1 MADAARNLTAWRQGS
16 VLAADSAARLGLIP
30 QGDDQAL
37 VVVISHDCDIASAD
51 DKEPTVE
58 LIVGRR
64 IERLGADTHAKT
76 ARRLHLQ
83 FDDGD
88 AGPVAVELLATQKV
102 AVPKATVL
110 AEGPRQGWS
119 LSPGNLVTMQNWL
132 AARYRRAAFPES
144 FEARLKAKPGQLH
157 KKIVK
162 AMETAGV
169 HVLAVLFDLDEGQDL
184 ERQQP
189 EDAYQLRIHL
199 LYDSNVDEPAAYAAA
214 QAAADAIESAFEAA
228 FFQPDSAWRNIKL
241 LSCEPVSDSAMTVA
255 ASQLLKQWRLDYM
268 SLEDEPHQPMLAGGQ
283 T

>member
-16 VLAADSAARLGLIP
+16 VLAAESAARLGLVP
-30 QGDDQAL
+30 QGDEQAL
-37 VVVISHDCDIASAD
+37 VVVISHDCDIASAE
-51 DKEPTVE
+51 DKEPMVE

-83 FDDGD
+83 FNAD
-88 AGPVAVELLATQKV
+88 AGPVAAELLATQKV
-102 AVPKATVL
+102 AAPKAAVL
-110 AEGPRQGWS
+110 ADAPRQGWS
-119 LSPGNLVTMQNWL
+119 LSPGSLVTLQNWL

-162 AMETAGV
+162 AMDTAGI
-169 HVLAVLFDLDEGQDL
+169 HVLAVLFDLDEGQEL

-199 LYDSNVDEPAAYAAA
+199 LYDSNVDEPTAYAAA
-214 QAAADAIESAFEAA
+214 QAAADTIESAFEAA
-228 FFQPDSAWRNIKL
+228 FCQPDGTWRNIKL

-268 SLEDEPHQPMLAGGQ
+268 SLEDDPQQPMLAAGP

>member
-16 VLAADSAARLGLIP
+16 VLAADSAARLGLVP
-30 QGDDQAL
+30 QGDDQGL
-37 VVVISHDCDIASAD
+37 VVVISHDCDIASAA
-51 DKEPTVE
+51 DKEPMVE

-64 IERLGADTHAKT
+64 IPSLGADTHAKT
-76 ARRLHLQ
+76 ARRLHLP
-83 FDDGD
+83 FDGD
-88 AGPVAVELLATQKV
+88 AGPVPVELLATNK
-102 AVPKATVL
+102 ALVPKADLL
-110 AEGPRQGWS
+110 ADGPRQGWS
-119 LSPGNLVTMQNWL
+119 LSPAKLVTLQNWL

-199 LYDSNVDEPAAYAAA
+199 LYDSNVDEPTAYAAA
-214 QAAADAIESAFEAA
+214 QAAADAIESAFEVA
-228 FFQPDSAWRNIKL
+228 FRQPDGAWRNIML

-268 SLEDEPHQPMLAGGQ
+268 SLEDDPQQPMLAGGQ